1 MLTNGGFDALLLGGR
16 SGSGKSSLGFE
27 VSAQLQL
34 ASIAHCFI
42 EGDFLDQAFPAPSG
56 DPSRT
61 LLTEDNLAVLWRNYS
76 ARGYHRLIYT
86 NTVSVLEA
94 DLVGRAMAG
103 EVRFVGVLLTADD
116 ATVRQRLEYR
126 EVGSQLE
133 AHVAR
138 SAAMAEMLEETCPPW
153 VIRVPTDGRELID
166 IAREVV
172 ELTGWKGL

>member
-1 MLTNGGFDALLLGGR
+1 MLNKSAFDALLIGGR

-27 VSAQLQL
+27 VSSQLQS
-34 ASIAHCFI
+34 ASVAHCFI

-61 LLTEDNLAVLWRNYS
+61 LLTEDNLAALWRNFS
-76 ARGYHRLIYT
+76 VRGYHRLIYS

-94 DLVGRAMAG
+94 DLVRRAMAR

-133 AHVAR
+133 AHIAR
-138 SAAMAEMLEETCPPW
+138 SAAMAEVLEAKCPPW
-153 VIRVPTDGRELID
+153 VIRVPTDGRDLID
-166 IAREVV
+166 IAGEVI
-172 ELTGWKGL
+172 ELTGWKC